1 MYAKRNNKN
10 RRNPKSSIFICMRIL
25 IATLFRIAKIRS
37 NQDVLQLVNG

>member
-10 RRNPKSSIFICMRIL
+10 RNPKSCIFICMRIL

>member
-10 RRNPKSSIFICMRIL
+10 RNPKSYIFICMRIL